1 MAYSSDACDSGLSTC
16 LSSQVKF
23 KNDYTLD
30 RVRAFEVASACLG
43 NHPKNKGFWCSVVVS
58 YLFSFTFLFWWLSLN
73 NLQVM
78 FGLGNGCRIGVR
90 GRFSG
95 SNCIFWWLTVSI
107 QVQLI

>member
-43 NHPKNKGFWCSVVVS
+43 NHPKNKGFGVPW
-58 YLFSFTFLFWWLSLN
+58 SFPIYFPLPFCFGGFL
-73 NLQVM
+73 
-78 FGLGNGCRIGVR
+78 
-90 GRFSG
+90 
-95 SNCIFWWLTVSI
+95 
-107 QVQLI
+107 